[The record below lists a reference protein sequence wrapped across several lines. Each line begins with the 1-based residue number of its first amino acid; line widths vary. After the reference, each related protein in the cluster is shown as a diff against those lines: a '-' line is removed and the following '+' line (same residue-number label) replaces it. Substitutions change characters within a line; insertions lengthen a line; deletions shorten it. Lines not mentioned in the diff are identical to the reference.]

1 MPAKGTSER
10 AYTQPHD
17 HLCGLLLEPPPR
29 LFREVMPPG
38 SDRSIIFVRSNNVS
52 KPVVVVSEIFRAG
65 KRPREAGS
73 SLAAAGDVVGV
84 QSIASSSSSSRDCD
98 CSVGAGA
105 DDALGDGGLK
115 VAGLS
120 EG

>member
-1 MPAKGTSER
+1 M
-10 AYTQPHD
+10 
-17 HLCGLLLEPPPR
+17 L
-29 LFREVMPPG
+29 PG

-52 KPVVVVSEIFRAG
+52 KPVVVVVSDIFRAW
-65 KRPREAGS
+65 KRPRKAGS
-73 SLAAAGDVVGV
+73 GRAAAGDVVGV
-84 QSIASSSSSSRDCD
+84 QSIASSSSSPRECDCD
-98 CSVGAGA
+98 CDCGSGVWEGAGA

>member
-1 MPAKGTSER
+1 
-10 AYTQPHD
+10 
-17 HLCGLLLEPPPR
+17 
-29 LFREVMPPG
+29 MPPG
-38 SDRSIIFVRSNNVS
+38 SDRSRIFVRSNNVS
-52 KPVVVVSEIFRAG
+52 KPVDASDIFRAW

-73 SLAAAGDVVGV
+73 ARTAAGDVVGV

-98 CSVGAGA
+98 CGSGSGVWVGAGA